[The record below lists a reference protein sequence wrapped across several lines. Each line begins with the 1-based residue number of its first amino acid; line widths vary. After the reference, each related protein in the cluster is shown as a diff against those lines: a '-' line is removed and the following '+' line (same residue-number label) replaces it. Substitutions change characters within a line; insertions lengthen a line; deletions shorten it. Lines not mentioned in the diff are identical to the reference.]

1 VTVYDDSN
9 QALIPQTI
17 TSVTA
22 NRVTIDFDSPVQGHA
37 GISSGGGTQGPSGS
51 TALQGAFTHSQA
63 SAASTWPVTHS
74 LGAKYVNV
82 EAINGSDESI
92 IPQKIKF
99 DDPNKLTITFS
110 SPLTGYAAVTS
121 GGGNVG
127 PSGSRGAA
135 GLGWFDGTTYISS
148 SINTEVNVS
157 GTLNVTASDSTIAA
171 TFDGNVSGS
180 SSSTGSFGSIYT
192 DKNVNAT
199 AFFGTV
205 GAGATLGGVTMDV
218 GGTDADGDIYYRS
231 SNVLT
236 RLAKGNDNDTL
247 MMNGSVPNWEA
258 VAAFDATSVASDV
271 KPDGDNTRNLG
282 AADKRWA
289 NVHTADMHLDN
300 INGIPNEIDGTE
312 GSWTIQEGEDKLYLL
327 NNKSG
332 KECACVLEGE
342 N

>member
-1 VTVYDDSN
+1 MAELLSISGSFKVTGSDSN
-9 QALIPQTI
+9 F
-17 TSVTA
+17 
-22 NRVTIDFDSPVQGHA
+22 IDGQ
-37 GISSGGGTQGPSGS
+37 
-51 TALQGAFTHSQA
+51 L
-63 SAASTWPVTHS
+63 
-74 LGAKYVNV
+74 
-82 EAINGSDESI
+82 
-92 IPQKIKF
+92 
-99 DDPNKLTITFS
+99 
-110 SPLTGYAAVTS
+110 
-121 GGGNVG
+121 
-127 PSGSRGAA
+127 
-135 GLGWFDGTTYISS
+135 GLGTTSPS
-148 SINTEVNVS
+148 VQLEVV
-157 GTLNVTASDSTIAA
+157 GDI
-171 TFDGNVSGS
+171 SGS
-180 SSSTGSFGSIYT
+180 SISTGSFGSIYT

-332 KECACVLEGE
+332 KKYSFVLKEE

>member
-1 VTVYDDSN
+1 
-9 QALIPQTI
+9 
-17 TSVTA
+17 
-22 NRVTIDFDSPVQGHA
+22 
-37 GISSGGGTQGPSGS
+37 
-51 TALQGAFTHSQA
+51 
-63 SAASTWPVTHS
+63 
-74 LGAKYVNV
+74 
-82 EAINGSDESI
+82 
-92 IPQKIKF
+92 
-99 DDPNKLTITFS
+99 
-110 SPLTGYAAVTS
+110 
-121 GGGNVG
+121 
-127 PSGSRGAA
+127 
-135 GLGWFDGTTYISS
+135 
-148 SINTEVNVS
+148 
-157 GTLNVTASDSTIAA
+157 
-171 TFDGNVSGS
+171 
-180 SSSTGSFGSIYT
+180 
-192 DKNVNAT
+192 
-199 AFFGTV
+199 
-205 GAGATLGGVTMDV
+205 MDV

-332 KECACVLEGE
+332 KKYSFVLKEE

>member
-1 VTVYDDSN
+1 LDINFTSPRAGYASVVSGTGAGGTDGEAAIKGAVSHSQASASDAWVVQHNLDWLWPNVTVYDDSN

-22 NRVTIDFDSPVQGHA
+22 NRVTIDFDSPVQGYA
-37 GISSGGGTQGPSGS
+37 GISSGGGNAGP
-51 TALQGAFTHSQA
+51 T
-63 SAASTWPVTHS
+63 
-74 LGAKYVNV
+74 
-82 EAINGSDESI
+82 
-92 IPQKIKF
+92 
-99 DDPNKLTITFS
+99 
-110 SPLTGYAAVTS
+110 
-121 GGGNVG
+121 
-127 PSGSRGAA
+127 GSRGAA
-135 GLGWFDGTTYISS
+135 GLGWFDGTTYISAS
-148 SINTEVNVS
+148 DGIDVNVS

-332 KECACVLEGE
+332 KKYSFVLKEE

>member
-1 VTVYDDSN
+1 MRIHRPAITGSISATN
-9 QALIPQTI
+9 LIVSGTI
-17 TSVTA
+17 TAEGVQVPHGTAVSSSFAQKSAVSSSFAQKTAVSSSFAQKTAVSSSFAQKSAVSSSFAQKSAVSSSFALKSAISGSFGNQSVGTADSPTFAGVTTTGTLTAQTVTA
-22 NRVTIDFDSPVQGHA
+22 QQFHTTIV
-37 GISSGGGTQGPSGS
+37 SSSILYQSGS
-51 TALQGAFTHSQA
+51 TKFGDSSDDIHQFTG
-63 SAASTWPVTHS
+63 S
-74 LGAKYVNV
+74 LHLVN
-82 EAINGSDESI
+82 
-92 IPQKIKF
+92 
-99 DDPNKLTITFS
+99 
-110 SPLTGYAAVTS
+110 
-121 GGGNVG
+121 
-127 PSGSRGAA
+127 SGS
-135 GLGWFDGTTYISS
+135 
-148 SINTEVNVS
+148 
-157 GTLNVTASDSTIAA
+157 
-171 TFDGNVSGS
+171 VSGS
-180 SSSTGSFGSIYT
+180 STSTGSFGSIYT

-332 KECACVLEGE
+332 KKYSFVLKEE

>member
-1 VTVYDDSN
+1 MAELLSISGSFKVTGSDSN
-9 QALIPQTI
+9 F
-17 TSVTA
+17 
-22 NRVTIDFDSPVQGHA
+22 IDGQ
-37 GISSGGGTQGPSGS
+37 
-51 TALQGAFTHSQA
+51 L
-63 SAASTWPVTHS
+63 
-74 LGAKYVNV
+74 
-82 EAINGSDESI
+82 
-92 IPQKIKF
+92 
-99 DDPNKLTITFS
+99 
-110 SPLTGYAAVTS
+110 
-121 GGGNVG
+121 
-127 PSGSRGAA
+127 
-135 GLGWFDGTTYISS
+135 GLGTTSPSVQLEVIGT
-148 SINTEVNVS
+148 
-157 GTLNVTASDSTIAA
+157 
-171 TFDGNVSGS
+171 VSGS
-180 SSSTGSFGSIYT
+180 SISTGSFGRVEASTLSGDGTAITGVTAEWDGSHTGNGAITGNFTVTGTVSGSELNAFETVSGSSTSTGSFGSIYT

-332 KECACVLEGE
+332 KKYSFVLKEE